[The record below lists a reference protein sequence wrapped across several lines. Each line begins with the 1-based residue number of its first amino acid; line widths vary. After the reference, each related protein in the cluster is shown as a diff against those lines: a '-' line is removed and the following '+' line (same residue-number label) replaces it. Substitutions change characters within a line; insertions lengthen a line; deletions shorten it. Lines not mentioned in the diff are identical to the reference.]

1 MLHRN
6 HERVIAAGLSTIE
19 RRVIDMIVELRQN
32 FPRPTLRSVGIDLN
46 EASKTELY
54 HVLMDLLSRIDVT
67 RKAMELPIQDE
78 SLRWR
83 LITGLAEIMTI
94 AEDLKAERLNAYGQI
109 ADDDGKLVNGHIH
122 TIVALIDL
130 ARAVANNGNA
140 DVAQTNGSN
149 SNRVSTMS

>member
-32 FPRPTLRSVGIDLN
+32 LPRPTLRSVGIDLN

-140 DVAQTNGSN
+140 DVAQTYGSN
-149 SNRVSTMS
+149 SNRASTMS

>member
-32 FPRPTLRSVGIDLN
+32 FPRPTLRSVGMDLN

-149 SNRVSTMS
+149 SNRASTMS

>member
-149 SNRVSTMS
+149 SNRASTMS